1 MVVKGARKEWRWPGA
16 DPCGEHAA
24 NMPHIS
30 DQAKLHRKL
39 SLKPERQ
46 GLRAE
51 VYQLAP
57 VAYYCPLCFL
67 RMKTQGSCGN
77 NTRS

>member
-1 MVVKGARKEWRWPGA
+1 MVVKGARKEWRWPAA

-30 DQAKLHRKL
+30 DQAELHHKL

-57 VAYYCPLCFL
+57 IAYYYLLVFS
-67 RMKTQGSCGN
+67 QDE
-77 NTRS
+77 NTGELW